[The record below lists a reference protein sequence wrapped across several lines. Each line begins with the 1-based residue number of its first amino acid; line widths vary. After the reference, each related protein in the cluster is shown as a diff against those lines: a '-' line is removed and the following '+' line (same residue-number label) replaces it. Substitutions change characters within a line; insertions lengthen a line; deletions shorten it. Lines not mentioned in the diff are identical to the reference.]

1 MLLKAARSSLIL
13 ALAGRPVGQAPR
25 RAEIVVRAAARLE
38 VPLLVLEGD
47 LAAAGSL
54 AGASGAAQRFAAT
67 AAGRRA
73 LAARLGELGRDQL
86 VLAGAVA
93 EIDELFGGPL
103 AALPGDRLYLVADAA
118 WPAPAAE
125 LRPDCEVVTSEM
137 VVFEWLER
145 GDTQAFRD
153 LLPLIK

>member
-93 EIDELFGGPL
+93 TLDELFHGPL
-103 AALPGDRLYLVADAA
+103 ATLPGHSRYPVADAV
-118 WPAPAAE
+118 WPAAG
-125 LRPDCEVVTSEM
+125 LGSDCEIVTSEM